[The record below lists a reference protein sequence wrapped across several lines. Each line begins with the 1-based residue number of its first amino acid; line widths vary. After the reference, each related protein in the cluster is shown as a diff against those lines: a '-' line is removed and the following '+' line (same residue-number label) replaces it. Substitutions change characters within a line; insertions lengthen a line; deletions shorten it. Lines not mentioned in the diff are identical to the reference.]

1 MTTTLKK
8 NSDLAEK
15 LQCLG
20 RKQPRSRENLMQRAR
35 ELLVTSGNGT
45 YASRMMPFA
54 ALECVECEVYLV
66 DGEIGD
72 PAGAEDD
79 DLVSV
84 FSAAAGRQTDVLR
97 VGGDD
102 ELQIPA
108 DNVSHLA
115 CASVESSHVVGGQH
129 VMPLPRHQ
137 ALSAVMRRSVF
148 SSSSSCS

>member
-1 MTTTLKK
+1 MV
-8 NSDLAEK
+8 NAE
-15 LQCLG
+15 
-20 RKQPRSRENLMQRAR
+20 PP
-35 ELLVTSGNGT
+35 GT
-45 YASRMMPFA
+45 AMRVGLASRRKERPACSDEPGVAVFVEDDVPFA

-66 DGEIGD
+66 DGKIGY

-108 DNVSHLA
+108 DNASHLA
-115 CASVESSHVVGGQH
+115 RASVESLHVVGGQH

-148 SSSSSCS
+148 SSLSSCS